1 MKEFVIQII
10 NAEVNKVKQTRESEG
25 LKYNEKEVRLEVFED
40 LRDLLKGLMSDV
52 SY

>member
-1 MKEFVIQII
+1 MKEFMIQII
-10 NAEVNKVKQTRESEG
+10 NAEVKKVKQTHESEG
-25 LKYNEKEVRLEVFED
+25 LNLTDEEVRLEVFED